1 MFQRLGATA
10 ACALILAAFAS
21 PLLAQCIPDPAASQV
36 VLNGG
41 GVLFVCPAGDGPT
54 MASIG
59 VTLQVQVVD
68 SSGALCP
75 NLTYADFEVDGFP
88 PSAIWDGVG
97 PNGEHNVP
105 AAGFQ
110 NLGFG
115 NYVLDGALIAGGTNA
130 GIIVKVAG
138 VVIGG
143 SPLPLSLTSA
153 DLNGDGIINISDIG
167 AYTVGLHAP
176 YDWRFDFNSD
186 GLINISDV
194 GIMVSHLGGT
204 YPPGFS
210 LDPVD

>member
-1 MFQRLGATA
+1 MFQRLGAA
-10 ACALILAAFAS
+10 VACALILTVFAP
-21 PLLAQCIPDPAASQV
+21 PLLAQCTPDPAASRV
-36 VLNGG
+36 ALVGG

-59 VTLQVQVVD
+59 VALQVQVVD
-68 SSGALCP
+68 ASGALCP
-75 NLTYADFEVDGFP
+75 NLTYADFEVDGYP
-88 PSAIWDGVG
+88 PNTIWDGVG

-105 AAGFQ
+105 ASGFQ

-153 DLNGDGIINISDIG
+153 DLNGNGIVNLADIG
-167 AYTVGLHAP
+167 MYAAGFYSG

-186 GLINISDV
+186 GVINIADV
-194 GIMVSHLGGT
+194 GIMVSHLGST
-204 YPPGFS
+204 FPPGFS